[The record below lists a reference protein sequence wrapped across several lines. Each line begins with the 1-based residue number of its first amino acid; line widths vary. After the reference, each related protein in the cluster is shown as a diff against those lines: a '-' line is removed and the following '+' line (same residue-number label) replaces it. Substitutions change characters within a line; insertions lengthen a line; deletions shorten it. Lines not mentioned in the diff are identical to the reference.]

1 MIVLQISS
9 YDYLGGA
16 GRIAWYLYK
25 ENKARGLESYLVAG
39 VRTRED
45 PGIFQFDYSKYQ
57 KIKIARKIR
66 RFWDYIVGKENFNF
80 PGTEEI
86 PNLIPT
92 KPDILHAHNLH
103 GGYFDLRM
111 LPLISSKFPTLLT
124 LHDTWL
130 LSGHCAYFINC
141 ERWKFGCGNCP
152 DISRPPA
159 IRRDAS
165 AYNWRKKK
173 QIYEQSRFYVAS
185 PSQWLLD
192 KVHESILMPA
202 IIKSKV
208 IHNGVDNAIF
218 KFAEKLAIRRQ
229 LALPEDAFILLYVV
243 AADMKKNAYKDFN
256 TIDATL
262 ALLQSRVNTN
272 RKLIFLGLGT
282 DEKVEIHGNL
292 EKRYIPYQKDLQ
304 LVAKYYQVSD
314 IYIHAA
320 LADTFPNVV
329 LEALACGTP
338 VIATDVGGIREQV
351 LDGRTGLLVP
361 AQGVERMTQ
370 NIIEL
375 MFGEEK
381 LTAMSQN
388 AAEDALNRF
397 SLAKMVDNYINYY
410 NEISSTWKRIN
421 QKEF

>member
-9 YDYLGGA
+9 HDYLGGA

>member
-421 QKEF
+421 QKEY